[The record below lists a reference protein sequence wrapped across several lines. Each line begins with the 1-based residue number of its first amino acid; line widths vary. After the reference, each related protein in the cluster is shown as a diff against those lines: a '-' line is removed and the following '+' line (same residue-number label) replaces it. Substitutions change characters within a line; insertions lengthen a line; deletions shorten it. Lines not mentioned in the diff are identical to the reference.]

1 MWSGWRRTRS
11 SPHAAEATAPLRA
24 ETTASADTFLPVL
37 RSSRKRSAAAAQS
50 SVDVSGSTAA
60 ERELSFPC
68 DDFLPA
74 PDGVYFRAI
83 SIDAPPAIV
92 FRWLCQLRAAPY
104 SYDWLDNP
112 GFYVGR
118 PSPRTLTPGLGELER
133 GQTFMTMFRLVAF
146 EPDHHVT
153 LLAHRFHRVFG
164 DVAVTYM
171 VLPAQRGCRL
181 VVKLRGRHARGLI
194 GRVLQ
199 LPMPWIDLV
208 MMRRQLLNLKGLAER
223 DAHTPGWSLADVP

>member
-1 MWSGWRRTRS
+1 MAVPRTPS
-11 SPHAAEATAPLRA
+11 VAEAW
-24 ETTASADTFLPVL
+24 
-37 RSSRKRSAAAAQS
+37 
-50 SVDVSGSTAA
+50 GSTAA

-68 DDFLPA
+68 DDHLAA
-74 PDGVYFRAI
+74 PDGVYFRAV
-83 SIDAPPAIV
+83 SVDAPPAIA

-118 PSPRTLTPGLGELER
+118 PSPRTLTPGLDRLEL

-146 EPDHHVT
+146 EPDRHVT
-153 LLAHRFHRVFG
+153 LRSHRFSRVFG
-164 DVAVTYM
+164 AVAVTY
-171 VLPAQRGCRL
+171 VVVPAGKGCRL
-181 VVKLRGRHARGLI
+181 VVKLLDRSPRGLV

-199 LPMPWIDLV
+199 PSLPWLDLV

-223 DAHTPGWSLADVP
+223 DAGRA